1 MKKRTRILLAAVA
14 AVLIIAAVVYGVG
27 ILSALMRTKPIYGIP
42 LGGPIPT
49 AAVADPSYTFAFT
62 GDTRNNNAV
71 LDEII
76 REAMDEKCAFS
87 VYGGD
92 LVANSSDRN
101 YEDFCQAVIKTTGGK
116 FPFYPAI
123 GNHDWGH
130 GVTEKLGGD
139 RFVEYLG
146 PENYSFWYG
155 SDAFVLI
162 DDSRDDDLDD
172 GFTAE
177 HAAVAEAL
185 LAEVRPRAR
194 YVFLVCH
201 IPPFDPDPAGSHCL
215 GPASANRLMKLAAKY
230 NVTLLLASHVH
241 GFGERTIEG
250 VRVLI
255 SGGAGAKLVPNGRFN
270 WVKISVNAKGVA
282 TQLVELPAAF
292 QGAAADVGAHD

>member
-1 MKKRTRILLAAVA
+1 MQKRTRRILILTASALILAA
-14 AVLIIAAVVYGVG
+14 LMGIASETLPGLLGA
-27 ILSALMRTKPIYGIP
+27 KPIYGIP

-130 GVTEKLGGD
+130 GVIEKLGGD

-162 DDSRDDDLDD
+162 DDSRDD